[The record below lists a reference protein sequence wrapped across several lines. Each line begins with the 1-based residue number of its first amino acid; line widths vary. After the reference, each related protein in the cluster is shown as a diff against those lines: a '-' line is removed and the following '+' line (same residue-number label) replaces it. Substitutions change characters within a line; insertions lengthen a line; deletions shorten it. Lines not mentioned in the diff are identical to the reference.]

1 MFLWSVVDKIV
12 TWQSGAPIELPLF
25 NADFTWLAPALAGLA
40 IGASIDFF
48 RKEDCQRRIAQT
60 NEKIRTWNSIK
71 IIRETDP
78 V

>member
-1 MFLWSVVDKIV
+1 
-12 TWQSGAPIELPLF
+12 LF